1 MTAPFSKVC
10 WKLDP
15 RRTAL
20 IIVDMQRVFCDP
32 DGALYVPSTVD
43 IVDTISGLAQR
54 CRAAQMPV
62 IYLRHVVRGDG
73 SDTGRMRDLYP
84 NVDTILARGTPGIEI
99 IDALSPQ
106 LDDIVVDK
114 LFYSGFH
121 NTDLDTILRARDV
134 DTIIV
139 CGTVTNVCCE
149 TTVRDAAHREY
160 KVVVLADANAAMPYP
175 DMGFGAVTAED
186 VQRVSLTAMA
196 YEFAEVTDT
205 AGVVAR
211 IEAAAGGR

>member
-1 MTAPFSKVC
+1 MKKVS
-10 WKLDP
+10 WNLDP

-20 IIVDMQRVFCDP
+20 IVVDMQKVFCEP
-32 DGALYVPSTVD
+32 DGALYVPSTVE
-43 IVDTISGLAQR
+43 IVERIAGLAEA
-54 CRAAQMPV
+54 CRDASLPV

-99 IDALSPQ
+99 IDALAPQ
-106 LDDIVVDK
+106 PGDIVVDK

-121 NTDLDTILRARDV
+121 NTDLDTILRSRDI

-160 KVVVLADANAAMPYP
+160 KVIVLADANAAMPYP
-175 DMGFGAVTAED
+175 DMGFGAVSAQD
-186 VQRVSLTAMA
+186 VQRVALTAMA
-196 YEFAEVTDT
+196 YEFAEVMDT
-205 AGVVAR
+205 AGLIAR
-211 IEAAAGGR
+211 LGAAVSCER